1 MKHRTAVLIL
11 TALLG
16 LCVGLRADD
25 ATQGKTLHPLLR
37 GRPQNVLLFQG
48 RGDSASTRPQVIYL
62 SGDAGMFGE
71 AVKMAAGMAAWGYT
85 VYALD
90 SKHYLESFTDGKKTL
105 STGEVAGDLAA
116 LAAWAGARDGRR
128 VILSGWSEG
137 AGLALLGASGD
148 SARSSF
154 LGLVV
159 IGLAEQSFLGWRT
172 LDAITWITKKD
183 PDEPMF
189 DSAPFLPRVAPLPL
203 VLIQSSADEY
213 VSREASQK
221 MFDLTGEPKR
231 FFMVESEDHKFKGGK
246 DTFYDALRE
255 SLGWV
260 CAASSPAKP

>member
-1 MKHRTAVLIL
+1 MRMYTVVL
-11 TALLG
+11 LLLAG
-16 LCVGLRADD
+16 LSGLHAEDKN
-25 ATQGKTLHPLLR
+25 QGQPLHPMLR
-37 GRPQNVLLFQG
+37 GRPQNVFLFHG
-48 RGDSASTRPQVIYL
+48 RGDSASTRPQIIYL

-71 AVKMAAGMAAWGYT
+71 AEKMAAAMAAWGYT

-105 STGEVAGDLAA
+105 GTGEVMSDLAA

-137 AGLALLGASGD
+137 AGLALLGAAGD

-154 LGLVV
+154 LGLVAV
-159 IGLAEQSFLGWRT
+159 GLAEQSFLGWRT

-221 MFDLTGEPKR
+221 MFDLAGEPKR

-246 DTFYDALRE
+246 DTFYDNLRE

-260 CAASSPAKP
+260 CAASPPAKP